1 MVFPIQAI
9 LCAVDFSPFCSLV
22 CNYGV
27 ALARLAGVPLYL
39 FHAVHHPQDRLHP
52 TLVFERGGDL
62 THHMATA
69 RQQMARLM
77 RQAPADWEAV
87 VRFGDPVEQI
97 TDVVNTLPQCLVVSA
112 SHGVSGFRR
121 FFIGTV
127 VERLSRTLDC
137 PMLVVKSTTDTDN
150 GPDQTVNFRT
160 VVISC
165 DAFGHWHQLAQLI
178 HLFEPDP
185 TSSIHLVHAVEGP
198 MEMLLDEPRLSYAKA
213 QQKYQERVSYQ
224 LSQAARRLFGD
235 EKQLSTMVAPGQP
248 EEMVLG
254 VAQAQAADLIAVGVR
269 SSGRMGRLIAGS
281 TTEALL
287 RHAPCCVLTVPESK
301 KQAASRG
308 GGL

>member
-27 ALARLAGVPLYL
+27 ALARRAGVRLYL

-52 TLVFERGGDL
+52 TPVFERGGDL
-62 THHMATA
+62 AQSMADA
-69 RQQMARLM
+69 GQQMQRLM
-77 RQAPADWEAV
+77 QQATIDWEPV

-97 TDVVNTLPQCLVVSA
+97 TAALDTLPPCLVVSA

-127 VERLSRTLDC
+127 VERLSRTLHC
-137 PMLVVKSTTDTDN
+137 PMLVVKPTTTGKGTDQAT
-150 GPDQTVNFRT
+150 DFRS
-160 VVISC
+160 VVVSC
-165 DAFGHWHQLAQLI
+165 DAFGHWHQLAHLI

-185 TSSIHLVHAVEGP
+185 TSPIHLVHAMEGP
-198 MEMLLDEPRLSYAKA
+198 METPLDKPRQSYAQA
-213 QQKYQERVSYQ
+213 QQALQDRLAHK
-224 LSQAARRLFGD
+224 LHQAARRLFGE
-235 EKQLSTMVAPGQP
+235 EKQLTTMVSPGEP

-254 VAQAQAADLIAVGVR
+254 VAQAQGADLIVVGVR
-269 SSGRMGRLIAGS
+269 HSGRMGRWIAGS

-287 RHAPCCVLTVPESK
+287 RHAPCCILTVPESQK
-301 KQAASRG
+301 TAASMG
-308 GGL
+308 GGA

>member
-1 MVFPIQAI
+1 
-9 LCAVDFSPFCSLV
+9 
-22 CNYGV
+22 
-27 ALARLAGVPLYL
+27 LYL
-39 FHAVHHPQDRLHP
+39 FHAVHHPQDRIHP

-62 THHMATA
+62 THYMATA

-77 RQAPADWEAV
+77 KQVPADWEAV

-97 TDVVNTLPQCLVVSA
+97 TAVMDTLPPCLVVSA

-137 PMLVVKSTTDTDN
+137 PMLVIKPATDN
-150 GPDQTVNFRT
+150 GPDQAVTFKT
-160 VVISC
+160 VVVSC

-185 TSSIHLVHAVEGP
+185 ASSIHLVHAVEGP
-198 MEMLLDEPRLSYAKA
+198 MEMPLDEPRLSYAKA
-213 QQKYQERVSYQ
+213 QQKYQARVSDQ

-287 RHAPCCVLTVPESK
+287 RHAPCCVLTVPESQ

>member
-27 ALARLAGVPLYL
+27 ALARRAGVPLYL
-39 FHAVHHPQDRLHP
+39 FHAVHHPQDRIHP

-62 THHMATA
+62 THHMAAA
-69 RQQMARLM
+69 RQQMQRLM
-77 RQAPADWEAV
+77 KDTPVDWEPV

-97 TDVVNTLPQCLVVSA
+97 TAVVDTLPPCLVVSA

-137 PMLVVKSTTDTDN
+137 PMLVVKPTTGNGHEQATD
-150 GPDQTVNFRT
+150 FKT
-160 VVISC
+160 VVVSC
-165 DAFGHWHQLAQLI
+165 DASGHWHQLAQLI
-178 HLFEPDP
+178 YLFEPDP
-185 TSSIHLVHAVEGP
+185 TSSIYLVHAVEGP
-198 MEMLLDEPRLSYAKA
+198 MEMPLDEPRLSYAQA
-213 QQKYQERVSYQ
+213 QQAYQARVADH
-224 LSQAARRLFGD
+224 LDQAARNLFGD
-235 EKQLSTMVAPGQP
+235 EKQVSTMVAPGEP

-269 SSGRMGRLIAGS
+269 PSGRVGRLIAGS

-287 RHAPCCVLTVPESK
+287 RHAPCCVLTVPEPK
-301 KQAASRG
+301 KQAASKG
-308 GGL
+308 GGK

>member
-1 MVFPIQAI
+1 MVFPFQAI

-27 ALARLAGVPLYL
+27 ALARQVGGPLYL

-77 RQAPADWEAV
+77 KQAPANWEAV

-97 TDVVNTLPQCLVVSA
+97 KAVVDTLPPCLVVSA

-137 PMLVVKSTTDTDN
+137 PMLVVKPATDN
-150 GPDQTVNFRT
+150 GSDQAVNFRT
-160 VVISC
+160 VVVSC
-165 DAFGHWHQLAQLI
+165 DAFGHWRQLAQLI

-198 MEMLLDEPRLSYAKA
+198 MEMPLDESRLSYAQA
-213 QQKYQERVSYQ
+213 QQKYQARVSDQ
-224 LSQAARRLFGD
+224 LSQAARRLFGH
-235 EKQLSTMVAPGQP
+235 EKQLSTMVAPGEP
-248 EEMVLG
+248 EEMVLR

-308 GGL
+308 GGQ

>member
-1 MVFPIQAI
+1 MVFPTQAI
-9 LCAVDFSPFCSLV
+9 VCAVDFSPFCSLV
-22 CNYGV
+22 CDYG
-27 ALARLAGVPLYL
+27 AFLARRAGCRLYL
-39 FHAVHHPQDRLHP
+39 FHAIHHPQDRVHP
-52 TLVFERGGDL
+52 TAIFERGGDL
-62 THHMATA
+62 DHFMEDA
-69 RQQMARLM
+69 RQRMHRLM
-77 RQAPADWEAV
+77 ETVSVDWEAV

-97 TDVVNTLPQCLVVSA
+97 AAFMGALPPGLVVSA

-137 PMLVVKSTTDTDN
+137 PMLVIKPATDN
-150 GPDQTVNFRT
+150 GPDQAVTFKT
-160 VVISC
+160 VVVSC

-185 TSSIHLVHAVEGP
+185 ASSIHLVHAVEGP
-198 MEMLLDEPRLSYAKA
+198 MEMPLDEPRLSYAKA
-213 QQKYQERVSYQ
+213 QQKYQARVSDQ

-287 RHAPCCVLTVPESK
+287 RHAPCCVLTVPESQ